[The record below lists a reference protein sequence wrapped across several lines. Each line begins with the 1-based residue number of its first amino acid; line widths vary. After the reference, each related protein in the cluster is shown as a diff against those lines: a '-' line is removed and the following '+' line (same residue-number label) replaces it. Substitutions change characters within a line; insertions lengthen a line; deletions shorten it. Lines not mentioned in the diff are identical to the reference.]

1 MNATTRAEKIE
12 SAEEDSNLAVVSE
25 VEAGIRDFVQN
36 DVAYLRRPASVLPGS
51 TEPVLEP
58 SPEVTVNNV
67 NSLIQRVAG
76 ASIAEVEK
84 LISELESLRAWMHS
98 EGQHVQ
104 REISGDAQLS
114 QAAIKPPRLT
124 ADTLPPW

>member
-1 MNATTRAEKIE
+1 MNATTRTEKIE

-36 DVAYLRRPASVLPGS
+36 DVAYLRGPAPVLPGS

-76 ASIAEVEK
+76 ASIAEIEK
-84 LISELESLRAWMHS
+84 RSEEHTSELQSPDHL
-98 EGQHVQ
+98 VC
-104 REISGDAQLS
+104 
-114 QAAIKPPRLT
+114 
-124 ADTLPPW
+124 